1 MNGNNRESERSTE
14 STTTE
19 KRVNDCAVPLSR
31 RGFLQTGAAVG
42 ASALALGGSGI
53 AAAQDAEACELWDQI
68 EVGGGDFTLFNN
80 KWGMEDA
87 EQCIWR
93 NDDGSYGYD
102 FTATSGGINYPQ
114 VFVGTRPWGED
125 SGVPEFPI
133 PRGDV
138 DELVMEF
145 DVDVNISGG
154 EWNLAEEW
162 WLMDGQPD
170 PEDAPDTHEIMLVLD
185 SENHSHGGVIEANA
199 FTDQFGNVID
209 YWATPGGGTDANFHV
224 FRLAEPATTG
234 RVDLT
239 SVIDFMTERRGV
251 SEDLLL
257 SGIELGDEYWAGT
270 QGEVT
275 YNQFDVTING
285 STYTSGSDGGTGTE
299 PPASPSDQ
307 WVNETTETSIEI
319 GWESVADAESY
330 RIYLDGDLEEETS
343 ETTATITGLSSDSS
357 YEIGLSAVAN
367 GEESDV
373 VTTTVSTDT
382 DGGSEGPPSID
393 GTQPADTTGDGLH
406 NDFTGSGSTTTT
418 DVNVFFENVDNP
430 DVADYPQY
438 YDFDGNGQV
447 SVTDVVE
454 LFESI

>member
-1 MNGNNRESERSTE
+1 MNGSNRESEQSTE
-14 STTTE
+14 TKTTDKSDRT
-19 KRVNDCAVPLSR
+19 VPLSR
-31 RGFLQTGAAVG
+31 RGFLRTSAATGV
-42 ASALALGGSGI
+42 SALALGASGL
-53 AAAQDAEACELWDQI
+53 AAGQDAEACELWDEI
-68 EVGGGDFTLFNN
+68 EVGGGDFILFNN
-80 KWGMEDA
+80 KWGMEDS

-102 FTATSGGINYPQ
+102 FTAVGSGINYPQ
-114 VFVGTRPWGED
+114 VFLGTRPWGED
-125 SGVPEFPI
+125 TGVPEFPI
-133 PRGDV
+133 ERGDV

-170 PEDAPDTHEIMLVLD
+170 PENAPDTHEIMLVLD
-185 SENHSHGGVIEANA
+185 SENHSHGGVIEHDV
-199 FTDQFGNVID
+199 FTDQFGNSID
-209 YWATPGGGTDANFHV
+209 YWARPGGGTDADFHV
-224 FRLAEPATTG
+224 FRLAEPSTTG
-234 RVDLT
+234 RVDLKP
-239 SVIDFMTERRGV
+239 ILEFMTDRQGV

-257 SGIELGDEYWAGT
+257 SGIELGNEYWAGT
-270 QGEVT
+270 QGDVT

-285 STYTSGSDGGTGTE
+285 TTYTSGSDAGSGGPTT
-299 PPASPSDQ
+299 PTAPANQ
-307 WVNETTETSIEI
+307 WTNEVTETSIEI
-319 GWESVADAESY
+319 GWDSVAEADAY
-330 RIYLDGDLEEETS
+330 RIYLDGTLEEETS
-343 ETTATITGLSSDSS
+343 STTATITGLSPDTS
-357 YEIGLSAVAN
+357 YEIGIAAVAN
-367 GEESDV
+367 GDASDV
-373 VTTTVSTDT
+373 VTTTVNTDAG
-382 DGGSEGPPSID
+382 DDPDGPPSID

-406 NDFTGSGSTTTT
+406 NDFTGSGQTTTT